1 MKLKKFKLKLMA
13 ILATLGLAFGVAFT
27 PITASAETTT
37 ETPETSAELPEE
49 TDGTSTG
56 DTTFEDFLT
65 WAEKEADKYGY
76 GDDFRG
82 AIETIK
88 AAASEKQ
95 VTISTIASLCLVVG
109 VIALLIYIKIKDK
122 KFKKTVTDLCKKLD
136 EKLDDQ
142 IKGTNALI
150 DGENEIIHDE
160 TANAKT
166 LQETQK
172 EVCAIKKAFSSFVS
186 AFLRF
191 TDGVKLGDNKKAEVQ
206 TNCINALKE
215 IGEVHANENNE
226 V

>member
-1 MKLKKFKLKLMA
+1 MKKFKLKLMA
-13 ILATLGLAFGVAFT
+13 ILATLGLAFGVGFT
-27 PITASAETTT
+27 PLTARAETTT
-37 ETPETSAELPEE
+37 ETPETDVELLEE
-49 TDGTSTG
+49 SENGSTTG
-56 DTTFEDFLT
+56 DTTFDDFLA

-88 AAASEKQ
+88 EAASEKQ
-95 VTISTIASLCLVVG
+95 VTISTIASFCLALG
-109 VIALLIYIKIKDK
+109 VIALLVYIKIKDK

-150 DGENEIIHDE
+150 DGENEIIRDE

>member
-1 MKLKKFKLKLMA
+1 MKKFKLKLMA
-13 ILATLGLAFGVAFT
+13 ILATIGLAFGVAFT
-27 PITASAETTT
+27 PITASAETMT

-95 VTISTIASLCLVVG
+95 VTISTIASFCFAVG

-122 KFKKTVTDLCKKLD
+122 KFKKTVTGLCEKLD